1 MRDAR
6 RRAVAALLLL
16 FPARF
21 RRTFGGDMLATFEEC
36 WRERPGWRLA
46 WRTGAD
52 LLITAA
58 KEHFTPR
65 PPAVAPPKGDNLMT
79 VLWQDLR
86 FALRTLSRSPGF
98 TLVALATLALG
109 IGANT
114 AMFSIANSVLW
125 RSLPY
130 PHPDRVVMVGE
141 VDSAKPDIY
150 WGTSYLNFRDWHAR
164 ATSFDAF
171 ASVMEDDRILREG
184 AEPVRVSGL
193 AVSHDF
199 FNVMGVAPSMGRVFT
214 EAEDRK
220 GGPPVI
226 VLSHRMWVTRFGA
239 DPAILGRSIRCD
251 NDVLTVIGVM
261 PGGFEYQAAEFWTPV
276 EQVVNPFF
284 ASHRNVWVMSAVGR
298 LRAGKSASDAQKEV
312 EGIAAQIRL
321 NYPETRRG
329 LVVHVNPLR
338 DQLTRDLRPALLVLL
353 GAVGLVLL
361 IACGNLA
368 GLMLV
373 RGAGRAR
380 EMAIRSALGV
390 GRRGLVRQLLTES
403 ALLAGAGGLAGIA
416 LANWATRS
424 IGLLTKDPRLL
435 DVQMDGSV
443 LAFAAAASV
452 VTTVLFGI
460 APAIRATRVDAAD
473 ALRSGSRTGMAPERA
488 LAQRV
493 LVVAEVALCLV
504 LLAGAGLLFKSF
516 RQVVEVNPGFR
527 TESLVT
533 MRVELPDSY
542 RTVSMIAAF
551 YRRINQRISA
561 VPGVS
566 AQTLVNRLPIS
577 GGEGNGD
584 ISIEGR
590 PSGDGELG
598 TSTFRRIMP
607 NYFSVMGIPL
617 IRGRALDDFDD
628 GSRGRVVIVNDSFA
642 HHFWPGEDPLGHR
655 IKIGPR
661 DAATWL
667 TIVGVVGDVRQVGLD
682 TDPPFSIY
690 EPLMLVATSRFN
702 VAVRASGDPAGVIA
716 SIRGEMRS
724 LDPAILIDQAETMS
738 QRIDESIAP
747 RRLNLLLFGLF
758 AGLALMLAAVGLYG
772 VAAYAAGQRTQEFGI
787 RMALGAQRGDVLR
800 LVLTQGVGLALMG
813 IAIGIAGALALA
825 RLMKGLLFGV
835 EPADPATLAAVAI
848 LLSLVMLMACWLP
861 AYRATRIAPV
871 DALRRE

>member
-1 MRDAR
+1 MRDAP

-21 RRTFGGDMLATFEEC
+21 RRDFGGDMLATFEEC
-36 WRERPGWRLA
+36 WRERLGWRLA
-46 WRTGAD
+46 WRTAVD

-58 KEHFTPR
+58 KEHFTSR
-65 PPAVAPPKGDNLMT
+65 PPVVAPAKGDKLMT

-130 PHPDRVVMVGE
+130 PHLDRVVMVGE
-141 VDSAKPDIY
+141 VDSAKPDVY

-184 AEPVRVSGL
+184 AEPARISGS

-199 FNVMGVAPSMGRVFT
+199 FNVMGVAPSLGRVFT

-226 VLSHRMWVTRFGA
+226 VLSHRMWVTRFGG
-239 DPAILGRSIRCD
+239 DPAILGRAIRCD
-251 NDVLTVIGVM
+251 DDVLTVIGVM
-261 PGGFEYQAAEFWTPV
+261 PGGFEYQQAEFWTPI

-284 ASHRNVWVMSAVGR
+284 ASHRNVWVMNAVGR
-298 LRAGKSASDAQKEV
+298 LRYGKSASAAQKEV
-312 EGIAAQIRL
+312 EATAAEIRRDH
-321 NYPETRRG
+321 PETRRG
-329 LVVHVNPLR
+329 LVVRVNPLR
-338 DQLTRDLRPALLVLL
+338 DQLTRDLRPALLILL
-353 GAVGLVLL
+353 GAVGVVLL

-373 RGAGRAR
+373 RSAGRAR

-390 GRRGLVRQLLTES
+390 GRRGLIRQLLTES
-403 ALLAGAGGLAGIA
+403 ALLAAAGGLAGIA
-416 LANWATRS
+416 LANWATQS
-424 IGLLTKDPRLL
+424 IGRLTKDPRLL
-435 DVQMDGSV
+435 DVHIDGSV
-443 LAFAAAASV
+443 LLFAAAATV
-452 VTTVLFGI
+452 ATTILFGI
-460 APAIRATRVDAAD
+460 APAIRATRVDAGD

-493 LVVAEVALCLV
+493 LVMAEVALCLV

-516 RQVVEVNPGFR
+516 RRVVEVNPGFR
-527 TESLVT
+527 ADSLVT

-542 RTVSMIAAF
+542 KTVPMVAAF
-551 YRRINQRISA
+551 YRRINEQISA
-561 VPGVS
+561 IPGIS
-566 AQTLVNRLPIS
+566 AETLVNRLPIS

-584 ISIEGR
+584 ITIEGR

-617 IRGRALDDFDD
+617 IRGRVLDDFDD
-628 GSRGRVVIVNDSFA
+628 GSRGRVVIINDSFA
-642 HHFWPGEDPLGHR
+642 RHFWPNQDSLGHR

-682 TDPPFSIY
+682 TEPPFSIY

-702 VAVRASGDPAGVIA
+702 VAARVSGDPAGAIA
-716 SIRGEMRS
+716 SIRRELRS
-724 LDPAILIDQAETMS
+724 IEPAVLIDQAETMS
-738 QRIDESIAP
+738 QRIDESVAP
-747 RRLNLLLFGLF
+747 RRLNLILFGLF
-758 AGLALMLAAVGLYG
+758 AGLALLLSAVGLYG

-787 RMALGAQRGDVLR
+787 RMALGAQRADVLR
-800 LVLTQGVGLALMG
+800 LVLGQGVRLAMIGVAL
-813 IAIGIAGALALA
+813 GIAGAVGMA

-835 EPADPATLAAVAI
+835 EPADPGTLAAVAI
-848 LLSLVMLMACWLP
+848 LLSIVMLMACWLP